1 MIYRLFFADSYLW
14 HVVRFTFWQSIF
26 IRAYF
31 SILPAIWLAKALYRR
46 QFVGRTLFL
55 RLCAMSLVLPVLV
68 ALFGILT
75 VYGRMGW
82 LAQICQWLGIDYHF
96 TPYGFTRHF
105 TRTYFFSICHWLP
118 ECCYKPWKVFL
129 PSNAN

>member
-1 MIYRLFFADSYLW
+1 
-14 HVVRFTFWQSIF
+14 RFTFWQAFLS
-26 IRAYF
+26 ALF

-96 TPYGFTRHF
+96 TPYG
-105 TRTYFFSICHWLP
+105 
-118 ECCYKPWKVFL
+118 
-129 PSNAN
+129 

>member
-1 MIYRLFFADSYLW
+1 MGKWLIPGLCASGLLLTVALLSFGALWFNAPSGDLSTIFADSYLW
-14 HVVRFTFWQSIF
+14 HVVRFTFWQAFLS
-26 IRAYF
+26 ALF

-75 VYGRMGW
+75 VYGRMGGW
-82 LAQICQWLGIDYHF
+82 LKY
-96 TPYGFTRHF
+96 
-105 TRTYFFSICHWLP
+105 
-118 ECCYKPWKVFL
+118 
-129 PSNAN
+129 ANG